1 MLCFLLFW
9 NNSTIVWPVF
19 LFKIKKIYNLKI
31 NYFSLSRLTKL
42 SSLYYCISH
51 TCKDTD
57 TFAPL
62 LLKCLIGIDTQTF
75 TQLSGQAFDLL
86 KKGEENIQKRIFYL
100 SDLIRSKHINWWFV
114 LAAFIIILSKERL
127 SRCKKLKNE
136 Y

>member
-1 MLCFLLFW
+1 MFDLFF
-9 NNSTIVWPVF
+9 SSK
-19 LFKIKKIYNLKI
+19 LKKIYNLKI

-57 TFAPL
+57 TFVPL

-86 KKGEENIQKRIFYL
+86 KKGEVKIFRKEYKL
-100 SDLIRSKHINWWFV
+100 MICSSSIYHNFKQRTIIEMQEIKEWILNGNAADV
-114 LAAFIIILSKERL
+114 LKAIKDRF
-127 SRCKKLKNE
+127 
-136 Y
+136 

>member
-1 MLCFLLFW
+1 MFDLFF
-9 NNSTIVWPVF
+9 SSK
-19 LFKIKKIYNLKI
+19 LKKIYNLKI

-86 KKGEENIQKRIFYL
+86 KKGEVKIFRKEYKL
-100 SDLIRSKHINWWFV
+100 MICSSSIYHNFKQRTIIEMQEIKEWILNGNAADV
-114 LAAFIIILSKERL
+114 LKAIKDRF
-127 SRCKKLKNE
+127 
-136 Y
+136 